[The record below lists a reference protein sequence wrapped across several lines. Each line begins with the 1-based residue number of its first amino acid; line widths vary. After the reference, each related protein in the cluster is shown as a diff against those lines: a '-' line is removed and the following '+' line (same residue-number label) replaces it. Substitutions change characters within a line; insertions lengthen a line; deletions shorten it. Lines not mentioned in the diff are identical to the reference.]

1 MRLAEG
7 MTHKWAAA
15 GLDGGGGKAVIDVP
29 PDLTPDAR
37 EDLLRRY
44 GALVQKHRGL
54 FLTGPDLGTTSEDMD
69 IIGEN
74 APSYVFGRTL
84 GAGGGGNP
92 APYTALG
99 VFTAMKVAAGRAFP
113 DGKLAGKRVLI
124 QGVGSVGRELIPMLR
139 DAGARLLFTD
149 VRKEVF
155 DAYRGDSDMTYVNTE
170 AEYDTPCE
178 IFAPCAVGGVLNADT
193 IPRLQCQAVVGAA
206 NNQLGD
212 PQDAA
217 RLKARRILYA
227 PDFVGNAGGAIGLI
241 GIETKHWSPEE
252 ARKNLVQAITGNL
265 GKIFDLA
272 EREGI
277 TTDEAAKRLT
287 EARLA
292 AI

>member
-1 MRLAEG
+1 
-7 MTHKWAAA
+7 
-15 GLDGGGGKAVIDVP
+15 
-29 PDLTPDAR
+29 
-37 EDLLRRY
+37 
-44 GALVQKHRGL
+44 
-54 FLTGPDLGTTSEDMD
+54 
-69 IIGEN
+69 
-74 APSYVFGRTL
+74 
-84 GAGGGGNP
+84 
-92 APYTALG
+92 
-99 VFTAMKVAAGRAFP
+99 
-113 DGKLAGKRVLI
+113 
-124 QGVGSVGRELIPMLR
+124 
-139 DAGARLLFTD
+139 
-149 VRKEVF
+149 
-155 DAYRGDSDMTYVNTE
+155 MTYVNTE